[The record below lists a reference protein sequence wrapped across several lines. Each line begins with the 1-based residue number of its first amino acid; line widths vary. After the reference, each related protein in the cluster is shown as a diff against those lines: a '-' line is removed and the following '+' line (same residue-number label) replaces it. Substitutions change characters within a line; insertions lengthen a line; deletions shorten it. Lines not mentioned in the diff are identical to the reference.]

1 MAKKVLYQVLRMWQ
15 EVRRMGRYRRNV
27 KGEMMGFL
35 VKIIPYLVEIIPYLA
50 IVLGVAWLGASY
62 SSDTQKEK
70 L

>member
-1 MAKKVLYQVLRMWQ
+1 
-15 EVRRMGRYRRNV
+15 
-27 KGEMMGFL
+27 MGFL